1 MPPACCFVNCLR
13 SKKINKIVITA
24 SNFAMNGPISAS
36 NGPQQVCVY
45 AHWEGDSNA
54 VNSIVDA
61 AVKHWSD
68 KPEFAS
74 KLSTFILFME
84 VSGAVGRADPRLHLL
99 RRSQGT
105 PLVHLPHQLA

>member
-1 MPPACCFVNCLR
+1 MR
-13 SKKINKIVITA
+13 IE
-24 SNFAMNGPISAS
+24 
-36 NGPQQVCVY
+36 
-45 AHWEGDSNA
+45 EGDSNA

-74 KLSTFILFME
+74 KLSTFILFTE
-84 VSGAVGRADPRLHLL
+84 VSGAVGRADPRPHLL